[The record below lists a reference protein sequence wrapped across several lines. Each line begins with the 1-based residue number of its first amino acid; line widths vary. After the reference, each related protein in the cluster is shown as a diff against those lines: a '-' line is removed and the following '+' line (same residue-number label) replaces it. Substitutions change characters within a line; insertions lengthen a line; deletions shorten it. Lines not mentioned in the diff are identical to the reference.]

1 MFIRINSTRL
11 LLAAT
16 LLAFVSAGNL
26 LAQNRDDAH
35 IDART
40 FGARGD
46 GKQDDTAQ
54 IEAAAQSCGASNGI
68 LSLPRTRGA
77 YRISRTLELP
87 AECDL
92 NLDGTLVATAPMDA
106 VVAVG
111 GSEIA
116 TRHRI
121 YGTGVIDSGNM
132 AQRHI
137 AMRNYAHFEITGV
150 TLLNGASIA
159 GIDIGP
165 KGSKGGYEASIHDV
179 DLFVPKGIAGRPGS
193 AGIWSDTGT
202 DSTVHHVTVV
212 GWDIGVRNSVH
223 NNQPFEDI
231 HVWGFGPHPAWN
243 NVSNLPSVCFDDEA
257 GDAQWWGVECDT
269 PTAIGLHAHGY
280 NDQIVGFSCFNND
293 TWGSD
298 NVVNCIQFDRPKP
311 YSSVALSLFQ
321 GKAKHRLASDI
332 AIPNDDL
339 SQLVLIGNQAIGFV
353 VKTRS
358 LLVHLPSAAV
368 DGNLYLHGTA
378 MGNSPSPQTASAQG
392 GPCLDGTNHFPCT
405 VAKLAP
411 TNLKSAGSA
420 AKGNIYTTAQ
430 PGVYQITVRVH
441 SLGDSAGTATPVA
454 CMGTI
459 NKRGPAASLR
469 GSADDAF
476 SSASVTLDAAQG
488 TPIGYRIELDDAH
501 GPPDVSVS
509 AEVIRVQ

>member
-1 MFIRINSTRL
+1 MSKHKHLFGL
-11 LLAAT
+11 LLAGAMLLVLAPVGT
-16 LLAFVSAGNL
+16 LLAQDRN
-26 LAQNRDDAH
+26 DAH
-35 IDART
+35 VDART

-54 IEAAAQSCGASNGI
+54 IEAAAQACGTNNGI

-87 AECDL
+87 AACDL
-92 NLDGTLVATAPMDA
+92 HLDGTLLATAPMEA
-106 VVAVG
+106 VVDVG

-132 AQRHI
+132 ARRHI
-137 AMRNYAHFEITGV
+137 ALRNYAHFEVTGV
-150 TLLNGASIA
+150 TLLNSASIA

-179 DLFVPKGIAGRPGS
+179 DLFVPKGITKQSGS

-202 DSTVHHVTVV
+202 DSTVHNITIV

-223 NNQPFEDI
+223 NNQPFQDI
-231 HVWGFGPHPAWN
+231 HVWGFGPHQAWN

-298 NVVNCIQFDRPKP
+298 NVVNCIQFDKPKP

-358 LLVHLPSAAV
+358 LLVHLPSVAV
-368 DGNLYLHGTA
+368 DGNLYLHGNAMSNTA
-378 MGNSPSPQTASAQG
+378 AQAAPAQG
-392 GPCLDGTNHFPCT
+392 GTCLDGSNRFPCT
-405 VAKLAP
+405 VAKLTP
-411 TNLKSAGSA
+411 TNLKSANSA
-420 AKGNIYTTAQ
+420 AEGNLFTTSQ

-441 SLGDSAGTATPVA
+441 SLGNGEGSAIPVA
-454 CMGTI
+454 CLGTVI
-459 NKRGPAASLR
+459 KRGPAASLR
-469 GSADDAF
+469 SSSDEGI
-476 SSASVTLDAAQG
+476 SSASMTLDAAQG
-488 TPIGYRIELDDAH
+488 VPIGYRIELKDAH
-501 GPPDVSVS
+501 ERSDASVS
-509 AEVIRVQ
+509 AEVVRLQ